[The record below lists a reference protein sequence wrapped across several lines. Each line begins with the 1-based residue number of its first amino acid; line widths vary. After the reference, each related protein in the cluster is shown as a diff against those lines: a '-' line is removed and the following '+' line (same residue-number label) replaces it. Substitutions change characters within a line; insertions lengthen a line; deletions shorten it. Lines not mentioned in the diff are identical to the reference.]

1 MTRVR
6 KRIRVGGRVQ
16 GVGFRYFTS
25 SIGRNLGLVGQVR
38 NEPEGTVLIEVEGD
52 PVAVEQFL
60 VHVRQGPALARVAT
74 CEIED
79 LPPGSGLSAFEIDR

>member
-1 MTRVR
+1 MSLVR

-38 NEPEGTVLIEVEGD
+38 NEPDGAVSIDVEGD
-52 PVAVEQFL
+52 PAAVEQFL
-60 VHVRQGPALARVAT
+60 VQVRQGPALARVTT
-74 CEIED
+74 CEVED
-79 LPPGSGLSAFEIDR
+79 LPPGSGLSAFGIER